1 MNLVRMMSGDKI
13 NDKSIERNF
22 RIKSNTKVS

>member
-1 MNLVRMMSGDKI
+1 MNLVRMMSGDMI